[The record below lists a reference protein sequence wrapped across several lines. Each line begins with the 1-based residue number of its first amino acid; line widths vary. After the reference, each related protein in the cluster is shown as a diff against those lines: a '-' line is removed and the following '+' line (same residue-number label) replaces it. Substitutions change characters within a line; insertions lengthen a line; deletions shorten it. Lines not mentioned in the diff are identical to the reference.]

1 MFHNLESEE
10 ILVKRHQRDELKPY
24 IQIMIKKAIK
34 IFFGMSFHLSFSMA
48 LSATKLS
55 VKVSKSMSEVSRAEN
70 VLSSARQAGN
80 ALQNFLI
87 NVSE

>member
-1 MFHNLESEE
+1 
-10 ILVKRHQRDELKPY
+10 
-24 IQIMIKKAIK
+24 MIKIAIK